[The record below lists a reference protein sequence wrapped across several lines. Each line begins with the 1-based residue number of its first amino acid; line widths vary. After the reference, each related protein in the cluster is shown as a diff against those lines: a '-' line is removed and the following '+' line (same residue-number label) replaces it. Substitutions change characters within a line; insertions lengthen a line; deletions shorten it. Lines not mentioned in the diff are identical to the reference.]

1 MVRRVVKV
9 RKITNVVFGALP
21 IQLCHAHPLFRFLNI
36 TTVNGLFESKV
47 GLLMSNENFFV
58 NRLESY
64 ALGVL

>member
-9 RKITNVVFGALP
+9 RKTTNVVFGALP

-36 TTVNGLFESKV
+36 NTVNGLFESKV